1 MGEAREPQELTR
13 WTIHGERV
21 VDDSRRG
28 RLSIA
33 QVELPDGVKFEQYV
47 LRMPKSATVA
57 VVRGDEVLMMWR
69 HRFVIDRWV
78 WELPGGYVD
87 VSEDPAVT
95 AAREVEEET
104 GWRPGR
110 IEQLVS
116 FQPMVSTIDSEN
128 LVFLAHGAEHT
139 GGPKD
144 VNEAERVE
152 WVRLDDVLPMIQRG
166 EIVGSSSVVA
176 LLATLARLR

>member
-1 MGEAREPQELTR
+1 MAQAREPEESTR

-33 QVELPDGVKFEQYV
+33 SVELPDGVTFEQYV

-57 VVRGDEVLMMWR
+57 VVRDGAVLMMWR

-87 VSEDPAVT
+87 ASEDPATT

-110 IEQLVS
+110 IEKLAS

-128 LVFLAHGAEHT
+128 LVFLAHDAEFT
-139 GGPKD
+139 GTPKD
-144 VNEAERVE
+144 VNEAQRVA
-152 WVRLDDVLPMIQRG
+152 WIRLDDILPMIERN
-166 EIVGSSSVVA
+166 EIVGSSSMVA
-176 LLATLARLR
+176 LFATLARLR